1 MKTDPK
7 DVYAMLRR
15 HGRNAGYKDTWADA
29 QYRDICDDW
38 PPWSWKSAAML
49 EPNDEVLD
57 FIETV
62 IEEFKMGVTGEA
74 QAQAKLAMVALKKQ

>member
-1 MKTDPK
+1 
-7 DVYAMLRR
+7 
-15 HGRNAGYKDTWADA
+15 
-29 QYRDICDDW
+29 
-38 PPWSWKSAAML
+38 L